1 MAKLN
6 HADLKSLYKGHEKC
20 IVNCEMVIKALD
32 GTNVIDIKNFVSTV
46 DRLKTLFE
54 ELKALIEQYIRG
66 DLEIQ
71 KRLTRLHHDM
81 RKIELEI
88 IQD

>member
-6 HADLKSLYKGHEKC
+6 YANLKSLYEGHEKC
-20 IVNCEMVIKALD
+20 IINCELVIKALE
-32 GTNVIDIKNFVSTV
+32 GTNVVDIKNFVSTV
-46 DRLKTLFE
+46 ETLKALFK

-71 KRLTRLHHDM
+71 KKLTKLHHDM